1 MAFKKAVKTE
11 AKLRMAIAGPSGSGK
26 TFSALKIATAMGGS
40 IAVIDTEHGSASK
53 YADLFNFDV
62 LDLDPPYHPD
72 RFIDALNEAQAAGYK
87 FVIIDSLSH
96 AWNGPGGVLEIKEKF
111 AQQREYNDYT
121 AWGPAGKIQQRLIE
135 AIVSSNLHVIACM
148 RSKTTYEVE
157 KNDKGKSVPVKL
169 GMQPIQRD
177 GTEYEFDVAL
187 DMDIHNNA
195 VVGKTRCVALT
206 GEVFY
211 QPGQDIA
218 DILTAWLTGEPQP
231 DRRTPD
237 ELRKEA
243 GTKIKNRLAEIGV
256 NVEAKDFRISTALAD
271 LDVEWANE
279 IGAAIT
285 AQDWAKALTVDMS
298 ETPIVKITVPNGTTI
313 EELFEKLA
321 ETAIVS

>member
-1 MAFKKAVKTE
+1 MAFVKAQKHE
-11 AKLRMAIAGPSGSGK
+11 SKLRMAIAGPSGSGK
-26 TFSALKIATAMGGS
+26 TFSALKIATAMGGP

-53 YADLFNFDV
+53 YADLFEFDV
-62 LDLDPPYHPD
+62 LDLEAPFHPD
-72 RFIDALNEAQAAGYK
+72 RFIEAIADAEAGGYK

-111 AQQREYNDYT
+111 AKQKGYNDYT
-121 AWGPAGKIQQRLIE
+121 AWGPAGDIQARLIE
-135 AIVSSNLHVIACM
+135 AITGSKLHVIATM
-148 RSKTTYEVE
+148 RSKTAHEVQKDSE
-157 KNDKGKSVPVKL
+157 GRTKIVKL

-177 GTEYEFDVAL
+177 GTEYEFDVLL

-206 GEVFY
+206 DEVFSR
-211 QPGQDIA
+211 PGQEIA
-218 DILTAWLTGEPQP
+218 DILSAWLTGEPQP

-243 GTKIKNRLAEIGV
+243 AAKIKNRLAEIGV
-256 NVEAKDFRISTALAD
+256 DVEEKGFRISTALANV
-271 LDVEWANE
+271 DVQWANE

-298 ETPIVKITVPNGTTI
+298 ETPIVKITVPNGTTV
-313 EELFEKLA
+313 EELVEM
-321 ETAIVS
+321 AIVN